1 MTTQDLHS
9 QQQSAREFLL
19 WQFLIFSEHK
29 DYLGSLLKQF
39 FLGSLHGVCISN
51 QSLGDADIGWGPH
64 FKNSCLRWSF
74 YSLVPMDHTT
84 PYGLTPNQHHLFVA
98 WPLQEIRFIIP
109 VVYLIWTFLE
119 NLRPGHPQSKLLLL
133 FTHQVVSDSLWPH
146 ELRHAKL
153 PWPSLSP
160 GVCLNSCPLS
170 QWCHPTILPSV
181 APFSSCTQS
190 FPASGSFPMSQLF
203 PIRWP
208 KYWNISF
215 SISSSNEYSGFI
227 SFRFDWFDPLAVQGT
242 LKSLFQH
249 HSWHSAF
256 FMVQLLTSIHNY
268 WKNHSFD

>member
-170 QWCHPTILPSV
+170 QWCHPTISSSV
-181 APFSSCTQS
+181 SSASSLASNLSQHQNL
-190 FPASGSFPMSQLF
+190 FPVSQLF
-203 PIRWP
+203 ASGGQSIEASASVLPMKEYSGLIPRGLCNM
-208 KYWNISF
+208 KALCQESVMRNKGVRTL
-215 SISSSNEYSGFI
+215 ISSSCIVSKTV
-227 SFRFDWFDPLAVQGT
+227 A
-242 LKSLFQH
+242 
-249 HSWHSAF
+249 
-256 FMVQLLTSIHNY
+256 
-268 WKNHSFD
+268 